1 MNSLHTFTRKHRA
14 YCVFYRIN
22 IVCLEHLSSFIFQ
35 SVDNIINIPRLLGLF
50 GENIGPPGLGSR
62 DRGLPPTQ
70 LITYL
75 SSSNY
80 SKLSGNSTSLPQ
92 KNILFTLSIIALNS
106 RAREDLRNSYF
117 QCKYWLKSGTH
128 QFSWDLIQ
136 YIYTGSPNCKTV
148 YLWQNLQSLVRNSL
162 VRCFLATLGSC
173 FSYRIVVFKRLH

>member
-1 MNSLHTFTRKHRA
+1 MNYLHTFTRKHRA

-80 SKLSGNSTSLPQ
+80 SKPV
-92 KNILFTLSIIALNS
+92 
-106 RAREDLRNSYF
+106 EDLRNSYF
-117 QCKYWLKSGTH
+117 QCKYWLESGTH
-128 QFSWDLIQ
+128 QFSWGLIQ
-136 YIYTGSPNCKTV
+136 YVYTGSPNCKTV
-148 YLWQNLQSLVRNSL
+148 YLWQTEFIVTRQEVVSPAAFWQVIRVPQAAVSRIASSSLRGYTDQEV
-162 VRCFLATLGSC
+162 
-173 FSYRIVVFKRLH
+173 

>member
-1 MNSLHTFTRKHRA
+1 MNYLHTFTRKHRA

-80 SKLSGNSTSLPQ
+80 SKPV
-92 KNILFTLSIIALNS
+92 
-106 RAREDLRNSYF
+106 EDLRNSYF
-117 QCKYWLKSGTH
+117 
-128 QFSWDLIQ
+128 
-136 YIYTGSPNCKTV
+136 
-148 YLWQNLQSLVRNSL
+148 
-162 VRCFLATLGSC
+162 
-173 FSYRIVVFKRLH
+173 